1 MSHAKAAE
9 PIECRSDMRGSASPR
24 VKGSSKSADCN
35 QQQEQQ
41 QEEGRQN
48 NAVGILT
55 RSRTTGFGDATAKS
69 IIIIFIPR

>member
-1 MSHAKAAE
+1 MPPRHAWV
-9 PIECRSDMRGSASPR
+9 SVSR
-24 VKGSSKSADCN
+24 VKGPSKSADCN

-55 RSRTTGFGDATAKS
+55 RSRTTGFGDATAKINNYYFYSPGS
-69 IIIIFIPR
+69 IDPRG